1 MKKASSASARFT
13 KHWLNKVID
22 GEPVLSR
29 MQDVVNLHQTQLK
42 HFGGGPGVRDAGLI
56 EVALARPQ
64 SGYYEDLIEEAA
76 ALWESLTM
84 NHGFIDG
91 NKRVGFAATYVFLRA
106 NGVTIDASVERTL
119 TFVIGALENGTFEK
133 NALDAWLRGN
143 TN

>member
-1 MKKASSASARFT
+1 M
-13 KHWLNKVID
+13 
-22 GEPVLSR
+22 ESR
-29 MQDVVNLHQTQLK
+29 YYLDMQDVVNLHQTQLK

-56 EVALARPQ
+56 EAALARPQ

-91 NKRVGFAATYVFLRA
+91 NKRIGFAATYVFLRV
-106 NGVTIDASVERTL
+106 NGVTIDASVESTL

-143 TN
+143 TRAVP